1 MKKVTLASLMLT
13 MTSLFAEG
21 EAAADAVQPG
31 FQQFLLPLIILG
43 IFYFLVIRPETT
55 KAKNQKAL
63 LETLSKGDE
72 VYTNSGILGTIVG
85 MTEKVVTLEVSEN
98 TKLKVLRSQVAGLSS
113 KLFEKKEEKK
123 K

>member
-21 EAAADAVQPG
+21 EAAAEAAKPG

-123 K
+123 